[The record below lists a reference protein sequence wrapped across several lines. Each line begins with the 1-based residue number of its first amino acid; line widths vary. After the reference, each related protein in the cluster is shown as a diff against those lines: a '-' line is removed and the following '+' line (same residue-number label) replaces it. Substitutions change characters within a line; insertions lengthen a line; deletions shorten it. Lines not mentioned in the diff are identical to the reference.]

1 MAFIAILNIVIAVTF
16 IAYSYAAA
24 SELRESGALLSNG
37 DTEAAGNTLY
47 QAGEKYLN
55 IIKAGFALLIVGI
68 LISIV
73 AASNMTT
80 AEEIRIEDVY
90 IEDAAG
96 EASAEESVGAET
108 SGDYYD

>member
-1 MAFIAILNIVIAVTF
+1 MAFIAILNIVIAVAF

-80 AEEIRIEDVY
+80 AEEIRIEQEYEEVQSS
-90 IEDAAG
+90 DAAD
-96 EASAEESVGAET
+96 ESVGAET